1 MTYPAKLN
9 PKNQL
14 LGFVLACALSSCSII
29 SVVQVD
35 SPSADC
41 AGSGQ
46 HFCYDTTITKSLWN
60 GRNNKRD
67 IESNCPNGI
76 SRVKVTTKP
85 GDVLIGFFTAGFVV
99 KQRLDWDCAQRSGAS
114 DIPR

>member
-1 MTYPAKLN
+1 MAFT
-9 PKNQL
+9 
-14 LGFVLACALSSCSII
+14 LACVLTSCSMIT
-29 SVVQVD
+29 VLNVD

-46 HFCYDTTITKSLWN
+46 QFCYDTLIKKSLWK

-67 IESNCPNGI
+67 IKSTCANGI

-99 KQRLDWDCAQRSGAS
+99 KQRIEWDCSQRSGAG
-114 DIPR
+114 DIPH